1 MFQLETDLSGVS
13 ITQLGGGQNEKNH
26 CCTFMYAMYKRARPI
41 PDKDWTAVNRLTLW
55 TEPFVTR
62 NHTLAHFSLWEPGV
76 LYRLPQVALDE
87 LCEGDDLCAATVHVE
102 FTHAPYAALTVD
114 EHLRASGRADAG
126 RQPYTTALH
135 IGSYTPCIVAPR
147 GEIAGWVDCID
158 SMPGFF
164 PFLTSG
170 VEERGLDIG
179 WLEPLLY
186 SGDVRVEHL
195 PGLLDR
201 PVELIREEVSRET
214 A

>member
-13 ITQLGGGQNEKNH
+13 ITRLDREQNEKNH
-26 CCTFMYAMYKRARPI
+26 YCTFMYAMYKRARPI
-41 PDKDWTAVNRLTLW
+41 PDKERTAVNRLTLW
-55 TEPFVTR
+55 TKPFVTR
-62 NHTLAHFSLWEPGV
+62 NYTLTHFSLWEPGV

-87 LCEGDDLCAATVHVE
+87 LCEGDDLCAAPVRIE
-102 FTHAPYAALTVD
+102 FTHTPYAALTVD
-114 EHLRASGRADAG
+114 EHRRASADADQ
-126 RQPYTTALH
+126 QPCTTALH
-135 IGSYTPCIVAPR
+135 IGSYTPCIVAP
-147 GEIAGWVDCID
+147 GDKITGWIDCIG

-164 PFLTSG
+164 PFFTSG
-170 VEERGLDIG
+170 VERRELSMG

-201 PVELIREEVSRET
+201 PVGLIRERVSRET

>member
-13 ITQLGGGQNEKNH
+13 ITQLERGRNEKNL

-41 PDKDWTAVNRLTLW
+41 PDKDRTADNRLTLW

-62 NHTLAHFSLWEPGV
+62 NHMLTHFSLWEPDV

-87 LCEGDDLCAATVHVE
+87 LCEGDDLCAAPVHVE

-114 EHLRASGRADAG
+114 EHRRASADADAD

-135 IGSYTPCIVAPR
+135 IGAYTSCIVAPR
-147 GEIAGWVDCID
+147 GEIAGWVDCIG

-164 PFLTSG
+164 PYFASG
-170 VEERGLDIG
+170 MEERGLSIDS
-179 WLEPLLY
+179 LEPLLRL
-186 SGDVRVEHL
+186 GDVRVEHL
-195 PGLLDR
+195 PSLLDR